1 MATYWYSIGDTIGE
15 APADDAILKAAGNKK
30 EVTAWLSG
38 GINYN
43 TVKGVTVDE
52 GLVGSQMF
60 NAVYG
65 EAATVNL
72 TFSISESDH
81 EKGAFAG
88 GSYETMITE
97 LEPGT
102 SFTAPEPKANTGWK
116 FTGWQDE
123 NGNSY
128 TGIVPDA
135 NTVYTAGWEKIN
147 DENGDGIDDSEQFRV
162 VFDLGQDSGGVFELE
177 NSTKVTV
184 SEDKTVATYW
194 YNVGDAVGPAPSNDV
209 IKNVLVNNWKSGGI
223 DYTAF
228 ENTVLD
234 DFFAGKS
241 QTFKA
246 EYDEDK
252 NNDDIP
258 DADQPHVLLQP
269 YDTTVYSGGANSDDE
284 SGFPDLELE
293 LTDEG
298 RQVDNSAVNSVTI
311 NGYTFKDTTDN
322 DIDLN
327 TFLKAMYVYIDE
339 NGNYQQSVSDNDD
352 DYGNYLTVIA
362 VRSDAIDAFEGH
374 ENYYIDNGLIRNSDN
389 QNRIVTIGTGGEL
402 SSIGVGATYEDGRA
416 FNYYVNINNGSLY
429 VRQVNNESVYREIVN
444 DEADVDTNESKLAGA
459 VVSDTTTFL
468 TNGDPDRVIDE
479 DSVDDIMLLVDDVK
493 TDNGRID
500 ILKDKAYNDA
510 YGIDTDKAEAEGY
523 SSVLKYFDLV
533 DSGNGNAWVQ
543 STKGTDVYMPYPNGT
558 DENTEFTIRYFVG
571 LDRDKQYDGD
581 DAVREAIED
590 APLEDEVEL
599 QLENTPY
606 GIRFYTTGEHA
617 FSPFMLMWKT
627 EDASSDDNK
636 DDDDH
641 GNGNTDSNTPG
652 AGPGASGS
660 TYTAGVHG
668 NWVHV
673 DPANIFA
680 PITSPVPE
688 GATPVT
694 APEWHQW
701 KFILNNGAM
710 LYDQWAYV
718 KNPYAVDGQPKEGWF
733 SFDNDGIM
741 EYGWYLDENTGKWYW
756 MHRDSDGMLG
766 TMETG
771 WHYDDQDGKWYYLN
785 PDGGEMLLGWQQI
798 GSAWYYF
805 NPYAPEITWH
815 YDEATGGWTWNGSA
829 SRPYGSMYRNE
840 MTPDGYFVD
849 ENGAWR
855 N

>member
-1 MATYWYSIGDTIGE
+1 MAGV
-15 APADDAILKAAGNKK
+15 
-30 EVTAWLSG
+30 EVTADLLGSEYRFIAEYAED
-38 GINYN
+38 INHDN
-43 TVKGVTVDE
+43 
-52 GLVGSQMF
+52 
-60 NAVYG
+60 
-65 EAATVNL
+65 
-72 TFSISESDH
+72 
-81 EKGAFAG
+81 
-88 GSYETMITE
+88 
-97 LEPGT
+97 
-102 SFTAPEPKANTGWK
+102 
-116 FTGWQDE
+116 
-123 NGNSY
+123 
-128 TGIVPDA
+128 VPDDEQSEY
-135 NTVYTAGWEKIN
+135 TVT
-147 DENGDGIDDSEQFRV
+147 
-162 VFDLGQDSGGVFELE
+162 
-177 NSTKVTV
+177 
-184 SEDKTVATYW
+184 
-194 YNVGDAVGPAPSNDV
+194 
-209 IKNVLVNNWKSGGI
+209 
-223 DYTAF
+223 
-228 ENTVLD
+228 
-234 DFFAGKS
+234 
-241 QTFKA
+241 
-246 EYDEDK
+246 
-252 NNDDIP
+252 
-258 DADQPHVLLQP
+258 LQP
-269 YDTTVYSGGANSDDE
+269 YTTSIYFGGENGEDTN
-284 SGFPDLELE
+284 GFPELE
-293 LTDEG
+293 LMVTEEG
-298 RQVDNSAVNSVTI
+298 RPVHNDTIRSVTI
-311 NGYTFKDTTDN
+311 NGHKFEGVKNLDELFKA
-322 DIDLN
+322 I
-327 TFLKAMYVYIDE
+327 YVYKEEGTENYHIINSDE
-339 NGNYQQSVSDNDD
+339 EGLGHDII
-352 DYGNYLTVIA
+352 TVIA
-362 VRSDAIDAFEGH
+362 VRASAKDAFPGD
-374 ENYYIDNGLIRNSDN
+374 NYYEDDGLLRDKNNEDRYVTVNSDEN
-389 QNRIVTIGTGGEL
+389 ANSAVKSFGINADDESGNFVDYFVNVESGSLKVREVNNDADEVYRDIVADETAAVAVNRDDNKAAAVTGGE
-402 SSIGVGATYEDGRA
+402 GTV
-416 FNYYVNINNGSLY
+416 FW
-429 VRQVNNESVYREIVN
+429 
-444 DEADVDTNESKLAGA
+444 
-459 VVSDTTTFL
+459 
-468 TNGDPDRVIDE
+468 TNGDDKRALA
-479 DSVDDIMLLVDDVK
+479 DSEHIKLLVDDVK
-493 TDNGRID
+493 TDDNRIE
-500 ILKDKAYNDA
+500 LLENRAYTEA
-510 YGIDTDKAEAEGY
+510 YGMSAEEAKADGY
-523 SSVLKYFDLV
+523 DSELKYFDLV

-543 STKGTDVYMPYPNGT
+543 SSTGTFVYWPYPEGTDK
-558 DENTEFTIRYFVG
+558 NTEFTLRHFKG
-571 LDRDKQYDGD
+571 LDREKDYDGA
-581 DAVREAIED
+581 DAVAGAIEGAELD
-590 APLEDEVEL
+590 DENDL
-599 QLENTPY
+599 QMKKTDE

-627 EDASSDDNK
+627 DDASSDDNK